1 MNGSKGL
8 QQLLEFCSVVC
19 SGFKIPC
26 VEKFGVNV
34 SSLESGQVY
43 NSFTQLNTT
52 KVMLCDFPGI
62 LLGCHSGGSQPPW
75 NMSNSPKTATL
86 GRPCPGILVDRPS
99 WAPIWQPHQRAI
111 LDCNPVELF
120 RWPSPIQLLVETA
133 WEIPNKNCPAE
144 PFLNSLTTKL
154 WAK

>member
-52 KVMLCDFPGI
+52 KVMLCDFPGW
-62 LLGCHSGGSQPPW
+62 SSW
-75 NMSNSPKTATL
+75 DATL
-86 GRPCPGILVDRPS
+86 GEASHHGTCQTPLRLPR
-99 WAPIWQPHQRAI
+99 
-111 LDCNPVELF
+111 
-120 RWPSPIQLLVETA
+120 
-133 WEIPNKNCPAE
+133 
-144 PFLNSLTTKL
+144 
-154 WAK
+154 